1 MRIETF
7 LKSGAETAGARTAI
21 VAGGRAHSYE
31 RIRQAA
37 QRVAA
42 ALNDRGVGRGD
53 RVAVLMD
60 NSFAAVVVTFGILM
74 AGGVVCTVDRE
85 QDGEALARVLDE
97 RGAVALATEARF
109 ASLAAE
115 ALAKTSHVRVVLL
128 SGGGR
133 ASVGVNCISFE
144 DIVNRI
150 GSAREIPSA
159 GSREDDALVLSGFN
173 DGDDHAAKP
182 ITLTHGELIAAAE
195 AAEPGAGLTLR
206 SIFSFA
212 GFCHLVQAIRIGATV
227 VLDASSGVGSVPL
240 LSRPGWTSAGQ
251 PIMTSG

>member
-7 LKSGAETAGARTAI
+7 LKSGAEKAGARAAI
-21 VAGGRAHSYE
+21 VAGGRAHSYD
-31 RIRQAA
+31 RIGQAA

-42 ALNDRGVGRGD
+42 ALSDRGIKPGD

-74 AGGVVCTVDRE
+74 AGGVVCALGRE
-85 QDGEALARVLDE
+85 NDGEALARVLDE
-97 RGAVALATEARF
+97 RRAVALATEAKF

-133 ASVGVNCISFE
+133 ASVGANCISFE
-144 DIVNRI
+144 DVVNRI
-150 GSAREIPSA
+150 GSPRTIPTA
-159 GSREDDALVLSGFN
+159 GSREDAALVLSGLS
-173 DGDDHAAKP
+173 DGEEQAAAP
-182 ITLTHGELIAAAE
+182 ITLTHSELIVAAE
-195 AAEPGAGLTLR
+195 AAEPAESLTLR

-212 GFCHLVQAIRIGATV
+212 GFCHLVQAVRLGATV
-227 VLDASSGVGSVPL
+227 VLDAHSGVGREAVVARSGIP
-240 LSRPGWTSAGQ
+240 SAGG
-251 PIMTSG
+251 PVLTFG

>member
-7 LKSGAETAGARTAI
+7 LKSGAEKAGARAAI

-37 QRVAA
+37 LRVAT
-42 ALNDRGVGRGD
+42 ALSDRGVKRGD

-115 ALAKTSHVRVVLL
+115 ALATTSHVRVVLL

-150 GSAREIPSA
+150 GSAREIPPA
-159 GSREDDALVLSGFN
+159 GSREDAALVLSGFN
-173 DGDDHAAKP
+173 DGDEHAAAP
-182 ITLTHGELIAAAE
+182 IMLTHGELIAAAE
-195 AAEPGAGLTLR
+195 AAEPGVGLTLR
-206 SIFSFA
+206 SFFSFA
-212 GFCHLVQAIRIGATV
+212 GFCHLVQAIRLGATV
-227 VLDASSGVGSVPL
+227 VLDTSSGTDRMPL
-240 LSRPGWTSAGQ
+240 LSRSGGSAAGQ